1 MKILKKINIILT
13 IILLIS
19 LVISPTIFADDFSD
33 VIGEANSWLEKGK
46 ENNNVDTT
54 SITSKLKPIAQALT
68 TIGVGILLCVTAF
81 MGIKWVTAKPDEQAK
96 LKQQTIGLL
105 ISAIVV
111 MGAYTIWSIALR
123 IVSKL

>member
-1 MKILKKINIILT
+1 MKILKKINIIL
-13 IILLIS
+13 IILILIS
-19 LVISPTIFADDFSD
+19 LIISPNIFADDFSD
-33 VIGEANSWLEKGK
+33 VIGEANSWLETGK
-46 ENNNVDTT
+46 NKNNVDTT

-68 TIGVGILLCVTAF
+68 TIGVGVLLCVTAF

-105 ISAIVV
+105 VSAIVV
-111 MGAYTIWSIALR
+111 MGAYTIWKIALN